1 MSHSPDFNIYPNI
14 TITKKIVAG
23 RISVF
28 DYVPFESAR
37 IGVMLKDEDGICVE
51 NRIYTLDS
59 SNGFNE
65 WGNND
70 NFLIAWVKNKLSS

>member
-1 MSHSPDFNIYPNI
+1 MSQKCDFNIYPNI
-14 TITKKIVAG
+14 NFSKRIVAG
-23 RISVF
+23 RLSVF
-28 DYVPFESAR
+28 DYIPFESAK
-37 IGVMLKDEDGICVE
+37 ISVLLKDEDGMFIE
-51 NRIYTLDS
+51 NRVYTLDA